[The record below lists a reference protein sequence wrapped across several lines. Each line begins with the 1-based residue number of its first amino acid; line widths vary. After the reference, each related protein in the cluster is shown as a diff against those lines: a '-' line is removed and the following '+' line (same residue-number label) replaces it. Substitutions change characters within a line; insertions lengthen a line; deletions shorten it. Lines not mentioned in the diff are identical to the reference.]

1 MLIWLDKKISKDEL
15 AKKLNLKKSDI
26 LVENEDFAGL
36 MIEEN
41 EYDFN
46 DTVSELSS
54 EEKIAIFKNTLNDD
68 DIDQLIT
75 DRILEQAY
83 ERTTKD

>member
-15 AKKLNLKKSDI
+15 AKKLNLKKSEI
-26 LVENEDFAGL
+26 LVENEDFAGRW
-36 MIEEN
+36 IEKN
-41 EYDFN
+41 EYDF
-46 DTVSELSS
+46 DDSVSSLSTA
-54 EEKIAIFKNTLNDD
+54 EKLAIINNALNAD

-83 ERTTKD
+83 ERVTED

>member
-1 MLIWLDKKISKDEL
+1 MLIWLDKEISKDEL

-41 EYDFN
+41 EYDF
-46 DTVSELSS
+46 DDSVSELSS
-54 EEKIAIFKNTLNDD
+54 EEKLAIFKNTLNDD

-83 ERTTKD
+83 ERVTED

>member
-41 EYDFN
+41 EYDF
-46 DTVSELSS
+46 DDSVSELSS

-83 ERTTKD
+83 ERVTED

>member
-1 MLIWLDKKISKDEL
+1 MLIWLDKEISKDEL

-41 EYDFN
+41 EYDF
-46 DTVSELSS
+46 DDSVSKLSS

-83 ERTTKD
+83 ERVTED

>member
-1 MLIWLDKKISKDEL
+1 MLIWLDKEISKDEL

-41 EYDFN
+41 EYDFD

-54 EEKIAIFKNTLNDD
+54 EEKLAIFKNTLNDD

-83 ERTTKD
+83 ERVTED

>member
-1 MLIWLDKKISKDEL
+1 MLIWLDKEISKEEL

-41 EYDFN
+41 EYDFD

-83 ERTTKD
+83 ERVTED